1 MNTKKQIYS
10 LESLPQV
17 ADDIIKLIED
27 KHIHIVTLEGSIG
40 AGKTSLV
47 RTMLQKM
54 GVAQPVSSPTFSY
67 INVYDL
73 PSGKKVYHFDLYRLS
88 RLQQFYDAG
97 FDEYMQDEQ
106 ALIFIEWP
114 AVLEK
119 ELQGKVC
126 TIYIEYI
133 SADQRELRY
142 DCKVKGE

>member
-1 MNTKKQIYS
+1 
-10 LESLPQV
+10 
-17 ADDIIKLIED
+17 
-27 KHIHIVTLEGSIG
+27 
-40 AGKTSLV
+40 
-47 RTMLQKM
+47 MLQKM